1 MGIFSGKKYRECKT
15 NQDGTISCLSYKPTK
30 DGKKI
35 VVASIL
41 AQKTPDCKAQ
51 IIDEDGNPDDLEELE
66 TYLEK
71 KTGLNCN
78 RASTI

>member
-1 MGIFSGKKYRECKT
+1 MGLFSGKRYRECKI
-15 NQDGTISCLSYKPTK
+15 NQDGTISCMSYSPKK
-30 DGKKI
+30 DGKKV
-35 VVASIL
+35 VVAHIL

-51 IIDEDGNPDDLEELE
+51 IIEEDGDPDDLAELE